1 MNRIYLNMRLAIAQ
15 TQLPRQ
21 RVLKTLLGR
30 YSYRLV
36 WKGRRERAA
45 GEINGSWVIFV
56 QLFSFTLL
64 YLRAPSKTQNPLT
77 CFLGGAG

>member
-21 RVLKTLLGR
+21 SVLKTLLGR

-45 GEINGSWVIFV
+45 GKINGSWVIFV
-56 QLFSFTLL
+56 QLFLL
-64 YLRAPSKTQNPLT
+64 P
-77 CFLGGAG
+77 CFIYARQARRKIH